1 MVDIN
6 YTELTNA
13 IVDAIPA
20 DVFLWIKFAMIAMVI
35 LFIIIIIKNIIQIG
49 VVSKIRKTLKIVKD
63 TNKKIDLLIG
73 SSVVAEEE
81 EQTEEFVY
89 Q

>member
-1 MVDIN
+1 MVENN
-6 YTELTNA
+6 YAELTNA